1 MSVGLYL
8 YNTIAALLPETR
20 LYRLKAELLRLSG
33 YNISRSARI
42 VSSARYYGSFSLSVG
57 DDSYIGH
64 DVLIAGGSCNISI
77 GNACDLAPRVGLV
90 AGSHEVDMNGA
101 HTAGSGYSRDI
112 VIEDGVWIGTGATV
126 LGGVRIGRK
135 AIIAAGSVVTS
146 DVPPFSLAAGI
157 PARVMK
163 TWNSK
168 EQCWIVTGD
177 LQNVD
182 TI

>member
-1 MSVGLYL
+1 MSVRLYI
-8 YNTIAALLPETR
+8 YNTIASLLPETR
-20 LYRLKAELLRLSG
+20 LYPLKAVLLRLSG
-33 YNISRSARI
+33 YNIARSARI
-42 VSSARYYGSFSLSVG
+42 VSSVRYYGSFSLSVG
-57 DDSYIGH
+57 GDTYIGH
-64 DVLIAGGSCNISI
+64 DVLIAGGDCTISI
-77 GNACDLAPRVGLV
+77 GNACDLAPRVNLV

-112 VIEDGVWIGTGATV
+112 VIEEGVWIGTGTTV

-135 AIIAAGSVVTS
+135 AIIAAGAVVTS
-146 DVPPFSLAAGI
+146 DIPSLSMAAGV

-177 LQNVD
+177 PQNAD
-182 TI
+182 TV